1 MALLMPTIWKFL
13 RLHQLETKY
22 TSFKFCNMEKYWS
35 LELTGAELALVQ
47 LAVVDYVTKYQGRVF
62 SEQDLKNIID
72 IVYFPKHRAL

>member
-1 MALLMPTIWKFL
+1 
-13 RLHQLETKY
+13 
-22 TSFKFCNMEKYWS
+22 MEKYWS

-47 LAVVDYVTKYQGRVF
+47 LAVVDYVTKYDGRVF